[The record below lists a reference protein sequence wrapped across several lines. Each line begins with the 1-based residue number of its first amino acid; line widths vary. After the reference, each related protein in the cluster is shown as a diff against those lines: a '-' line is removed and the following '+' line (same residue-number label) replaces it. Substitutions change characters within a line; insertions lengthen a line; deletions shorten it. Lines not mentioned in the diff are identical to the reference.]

1 METFEVKTG
10 NEMKKTDRIV
20 SIEGGYH
27 NISNKLFDF
36 VEWGNTKLQAVEA
49 FEFTFQAIDKIS
61 H

>member
-1 METFEVKTG
+1 METFEVKIG

-27 NISNKLFDF
+27 IFSNKLFDF
-36 VEWGNTKLQAVEA
+36 VLWGNTKLEAVEA
-49 FEFTFQAIDKIS
+49 FEYTFQAIDKIS